1 MLQKLPYRLLLISL
15 EPSNR
20 HILHKRISDR
30 FKKMLD
36 QDLLINEVK
45 KIRKKWNLNLNLPS
59 MKCIG
64 YRQTWEYIDGLI
76 DRNTLKEKSII
87 ATRQLAKQQ
96 LTWLRNMNEK
106 ITIDCLEKNCVQKIL
121 NLIKDIF

>member
-1 MLQKLPYRLLLISL
+1 MLISL

-20 HILHKRISDR
+20 DILHERISDR
-30 FKKMLD
+30 FNKMID
-36 QDLLINEVK
+36 KDLLINEVK

-87 ATRQLAKQQ
+87 ATRKLAKQQ

-106 ITIDCLEKNCVQKIL
+106 IIIDCLEKNCVKKIL
-121 NLIKDIF
+121 NILKSIF